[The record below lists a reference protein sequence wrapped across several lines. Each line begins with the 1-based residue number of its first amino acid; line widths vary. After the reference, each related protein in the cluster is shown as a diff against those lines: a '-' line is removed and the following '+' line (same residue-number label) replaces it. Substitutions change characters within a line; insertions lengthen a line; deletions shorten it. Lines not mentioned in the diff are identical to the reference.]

1 MGTYIL
7 RRLLLTL
14 VVLFFVTLIVF
25 MIIQLLPGDPA
36 QIMLGTDATPE
47 EIEALREEMGLNDPL
62 IVQYFRWL
70 GKAITGDLGTSL
82 FYNQEVLKMIGD
94 RLPITL
100 TIGILAILV
109 TVLLGIPLG
118 VLAAVKRGSKIDSA
132 IVVLANI
139 GVATPN
145 FWLAVVGVYIFSI
158 SLGWLP
164 VTGFVSPFEDPV
176 LSFKHLIMPVLILG
190 TSSMA
195 SIVRQTRSAM
205 LEVIRQDYIRTAR
218 SKGLKE
224 GTIIFRHA
232 LRNALI
238 PVVTLLG
245 LSLGNVVGGTVI
257 IETVFNIPGM
267 GRFLVTSIFQ
277 KDYIVVQGCVLII
290 AASVAFFNLVVDVV
304 YSVIDPRI
312 RYD

>member
-164 VTGFVSPFEDPV
+164 VTGFVSPFEDPM
-176 LSFKHLIMPVLILG
+176 LSFKHLIMPVLI
-190 TSSMA
+190 
-195 SIVRQTRSAM
+195 
-205 LEVIRQDYIRTAR
+205 
-218 SKGLKE
+218 
-224 GTIIFRHA
+224 
-232 LRNALI
+232 
-238 PVVTLLG
+238 
-245 LSLGNVVGGTVI
+245 
-257 IETVFNIPGM
+257 
-267 GRFLVTSIFQ
+267 
-277 KDYIVVQGCVLII
+277 
-290 AASVAFFNLVVDVV
+290 
-304 YSVIDPRI
+304 
-312 RYD
+312 

>member
-1 MGTYIL
+1 
-7 RRLLLTL
+7 
-14 VVLFFVTLIVF
+14 
-25 MIIQLLPGDPA
+25 
-36 QIMLGTDATPE
+36 
-47 EIEALREEMGLNDPL
+47 MGLNDPL

-164 VTGFVSPFEDPV
+164 VTGFVSPFEDPM

-277 KDYIVVQGCVLII
+277 KDYIVVQRCVLII

>member
-47 EIEALREEMGLNDPL
+47 EIETLREEMGLNDPL

-164 VTGFVSPFEDPV
+164 VTGFVSPFEDPM